1 MGEPEVI
8 RHVKA
13 EFRDPGYSWKEYT
26 IDVFSN
32 GNITYHLGRQVQYT
46 FDSFMGPE
54 AIKKCRK
61 SSMFGSLKKTFDRVN
76 RYDFIKDGKVVL
88 SLNFGYTGDPM
99 EKNLKQ
105 FLSTH
110 FTEISACLSGGRKK
124 RRSRKRKNRR
134 RKTRKN
140 KRRRRKRGG
149 VKESNAPSFHET
161 WSKDFPE
168 QSQKDLQ
175 QQQLTHGKTNLVRSM
190 LGLNTKKKKA
200 ALVHPIGGRKRKSIR
215 NKKGRG
221 VFSSLRRKKETPKSV
236 DVQMTTVDP
245 RELPRTLKET
255 YNSRDRYASDP
266 NLQMKYPDGLSNS
279 AMSINKLEQQIR
291 ETHGDDK
298 LKQIKQEYKES
309 VCSNDHGTYT
319 NYGVIDCT
327 KKGGKR
333 RKSRKAKKSRKRG
346 KSHRRRRR

>member
-1 MGEPEVI
+1 MGEPEVEVL
-8 RHVKA
+8 RHIKA

-61 SSMFGSLKKTFDRVN
+61 PSMFGSLKKTFDRVN

-124 RRSRKRKNRR
+124 RRTHKRKNRR

-175 QQQLTHGKTNLVRSM
+175 QGQLIHGTGNLIRSS
-190 LGLNTKKKKA
+190 LGLPIKKKKA
-200 ALVHPIGGRKRKSIR
+200 ALVHPIGGSKRKT
-215 NKKGRG
+215 
-221 VFSSLRRKKETPKSV
+221 RK
-236 DVQMTTVDP
+236 
-245 RELPRTLKET
+245 
-255 YNSRDRYASDP
+255 N
-266 NLQMKYPDGLSNS
+266 
-279 AMSINKLEQQIR
+279 
-291 ETHGDDK
+291 
-298 LKQIKQEYKES
+298 
-309 VCSNDHGTYT
+309 
-319 NYGVIDCT
+319 
-327 KKGGKR
+327 KR
-333 RKSRKAKKSRKRG
+333 RRKAKKSRKR
-346 KSHRRRRR
+346 

>member
-1 MGEPEVI
+1 MVEPEVI

-13 EFRDPGYSWKEYT
+13 EFRVPGSGSSNWREYT

-61 SSMFGSLKKTFDRVN
+61 PSMFGSLKKTFDRVN

-88 SLNFGYTGDPM
+88 SMNFGYTGDPM

-110 FTEISACLSGGRKK
+110 FTEVSTCLSGGRKRK
-124 RRSRKRKNRR
+124 TNKRKYRR

-140 KRRRRKRGG
+140 KRRRKRGG
-149 VKESNAPSFHET
+149 VKESNAPDFHDT
-161 WSKDFPE
+161 WSKDFPV

-175 QQQLTHGKTNLVRSM
+175 QQQLTHGTGNLIRSS
-190 LGLNTKKKKA
+190 LGLPLKKKKA
-200 ALVHPIGGRKRKSIR
+200 APVHPIGGRKR
-215 NKKGRG
+215 
-221 VFSSLRRKKETPKSV
+221 RKT
-236 DVQMTTVDP
+236 
-245 RELPRTLKET
+245 
-255 YNSRDRYASDP
+255 
-266 NLQMKYPDGLSNS
+266 
-279 AMSINKLEQQIR
+279 
-291 ETHGDDK
+291 
-298 LKQIKQEYKES
+298 
-309 VCSNDHGTYT
+309 
-319 NYGVIDCT
+319 
-327 KKGGKR
+327 
-333 RKSRKAKKSRKRG
+333 KAKKHKKNRKSRKRG